1 MARKNTYRVDE
12 TLEEEFN
19 LKHLLLASK
28 YIKRYLPKL
37 LGAMTFSAIAGLS
50 VLFSPIVTKK
60 ALDEAVPNKDVKML
74 VTQIIILIGCYVL
87 CVICAFIRSCIFL

>member
-12 TLEEEFN
+12 ALEEEFN

-37 LGAMTFSAIAGLS
+37 LGAMTFSASIFTWAG
-50 VLFSPIVTKK
+50 T
-60 ALDEAVPNKDVKML
+60 
-74 VTQIIILIGCYVL
+74 
-87 CVICAFIRSCIFL
+87 VISAFRISK